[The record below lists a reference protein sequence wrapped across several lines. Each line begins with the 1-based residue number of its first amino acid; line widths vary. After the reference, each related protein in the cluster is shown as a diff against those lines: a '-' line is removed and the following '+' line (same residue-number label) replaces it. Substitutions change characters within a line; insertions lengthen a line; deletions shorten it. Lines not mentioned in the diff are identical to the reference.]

1 MFYFFEACVTLCLRR
16 RNIALL
22 FCGMRD
28 LGLAEMEYRFV
39 IFRYA

>member
-1 MFYFFEACVTLCLRR
+1 MRDLMLTETEYRFAFS
-16 RNIALL
+16 
-22 FCGMRD
+22 GMRD